1 MTFACK
7 RVLLVGATAGIG
19 AAIGD
24 RLIREGA
31 KVIAVG
37 RRQERLDAFVEKH
50 GKDKA
55 SAIQF
60 DISERCNIDQFVQN
74 VTNSYPDLDCV
85 FLNAGVQSP
94 IDLAKPEKVDLAAF
108 HSEVEVNFS
117 SFVDL
122 TMKFLPFLRGK
133 ETETSFIFTGSNL
146 AIVPAALLPAYSAS
160 KAALNVF
167 VLCLREQLRNS
178 SVQVIELSPPPVQ
191 TELHDYMGADQG
203 RQLGMPVDKFCDA
216 AFDGLLSGSDQIVI
230 GSVGPAH
237 VFHDIVD
244 KRREAFE
251 NLAKMMRE
259 RR

>member
-24 RLIREGA
+24 RLVREGA

-55 SAIQF
+55 SAIKF

-85 FLNAGVQSP
+85 FLNAGVQNP
-94 IDLAKPEKVDLAAF
+94 TDLAKPEKVDLAAF

-122 TMKFLPFLRGK
+122 TMRFLPFLQGK
-133 ETETSFIFTGSNL
+133 ENETSLIL
-146 AIVPAALLPAYSAS
+146 
-160 KAALNVF
+160 
-167 VLCLREQLRNS
+167 
-178 SVQVIELSPPPVQ
+178 
-191 TELHDYMGADQG
+191 
-203 RQLGMPVDKFCDA
+203 
-216 AFDGLLSGSDQIVI
+216 
-230 GSVGPAH
+230 
-237 VFHDIVD
+237 
-244 KRREAFE
+244 
-251 NLAKMMRE
+251 
-259 RR
+259 